1 MQFTTGQTGE
11 ILGGVVPAW
20 KRALDLCL
28 LILFLPIIL
37 PVSLLVAA
45 FVWVT
50 SGSPVIFRQERV
62 GYRGRRFICLK
73 FRTMQVNADTSGHEA
88 YLAQLTRSD
97 APMVKLDLKGDARL
111 IPGAKLLRATGL
123 DELPQLINVLRGE
136 MSLVGPRPCLPYE
149 FEHYTEEQK
158 ERLAATP
165 GLTGLWQVSGKNNTT
180 FNEMIR
186 LDVTYARHQSLW
198 LDVKIIVRTI
208 PALIVQAW
216 EARNKGQ
223 RAVSSTV
230 PQRVS

>member
-1 MQFTTGQTGE
+1 MQFTTGQAGE
-11 ILGGVVPAW
+11 KQAAAIPAW

-28 LILFLPIIL
+28 LLVFLPLIL

-45 FVWVT
+45 FVWIT

-73 FRTMQVNADTSGHEA
+73 FRTMQVNADTSEHEA

-97 APMVKLDLKGDARL
+97 APMVKLDLKGDSRL
-111 IPGAKLLRATGL
+111 IPGAKLLRATGM
-123 DELPQLINVLRGE
+123 DELPQLVNVLRGE

-149 FEHYTEEQK
+149 FEHYTPEQK
-158 ERLAATP
+158 ERLSAAP

-180 FNEMIR
+180 FSEMIH
-186 LDVTYARHQSLW
+186 LDVTYARTQSLW
-198 LDVKIIVRTI
+198 LDLKIIVRTI
-208 PALIVQAW
+208 PALVVQAW
-216 EARNKGQ
+216 EARNKSRQ
-223 RAVSSTV
+223 AVSSSV